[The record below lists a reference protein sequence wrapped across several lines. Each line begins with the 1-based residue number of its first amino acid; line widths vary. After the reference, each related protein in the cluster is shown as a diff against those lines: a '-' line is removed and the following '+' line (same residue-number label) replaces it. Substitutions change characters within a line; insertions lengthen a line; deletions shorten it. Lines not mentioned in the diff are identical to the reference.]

1 MKSQTDRIDR
11 KCGTGP
17 PLIFCKAWFL
27 TDVLLVHYSCFCNP
41 VNPRRDMTFLV
52 FSSGH
57 NQIYKVLVII
67 NVWVLRKP
75 RSRNIKASLNVTHVS
90 YTFNRETIDRHI
102 DRRRRALTQLQ
113 KQLSTL
119 TSNVH
124 DLKSKKVTNWGVLYS
139 IKKKKQDW
147 VVTYVVII
155 IIPQLKLSEQLQR
168 RTHLEEQKAELTS
181 KNDAFAREIRVN
193 TKTS

>member
-1 MKSQTDRIDR
+1 MS
-11 KCGTGP
+11 
-17 PLIFCKAWFL
+17 
-27 TDVLLVHYSCFCNP
+27 
-41 VNPRRDMTFLV
+41 
-52 FSSGH
+52 
-57 NQIYKVLVII
+57 
-67 NVWVLRKP
+67 
-75 RSRNIKASLNVTHVS
+75 HVS
-90 YTFNRETIDRHI
+90 YTFNRETLDRHI

-193 TKTS
+193 TKTSWIYYWLIEFPLIYSYKNLFPVSGCRDPVSTHSGKID